1 MSMEGN
7 HFQNGK
13 QSHSD
18 IHSPYGKQQ
27 QKGVRPQDKKQQP
40 PPPGSHKEKPQEEK
54 NGLSGTSR
62 QAEEAFL
69 EQTLDVIRTNLE
81 NYGSQV
87 SRMREEIDDML
98 DHFHDDNPELI
109 NLLENSMTLYEQMKR
124 ALERNERARNKPYF
138 GRIDFYDELLEKKES
153 IYIGKGGISRDATHQ
168 AVIDWRAPVANAYYE
183 NGLGKCS
190 YTAPGDKEI
199 PIDLKLKRT
208 YEIENEKLLDYYDS
222 EVVANDELLTK
233 YLAKNKQARKNRM
246 RSSVNH
252 PTTISSFREW
262 PAPAKLPWP
271 CTGSLSSST
280 IIRSGSS
287 PTIFTLWAA
296 TGFC

>member
-13 QSHSD
+13 QSRSD

-27 QKGVRPQDKKQQP
+27 QKGVRPQDKKQQQP
-40 PPPGSHKEKPQEEK
+40 APGSHKEKPQEEK

-109 NLLENSMTLYEQMKR
+109 NLLEIGR
-124 ALERNERARNKPYF
+124 A
-138 GRIDFYDELLEKKES
+138 
-153 IYIGKGGISRDATHQ
+153 H
-168 AVIDWRAPVANAYYE
+168 V
-183 NGLGKCS
+183 
-190 YTAPGDKEI
+190 
-199 PIDLKLKRT
+199 
-208 YEIENEKLLDYYDS
+208 
-222 EVVANDELLTK
+222 
-233 YLAKNKQARKNRM
+233 
-246 RSSVNH
+246 
-252 PTTISSFREW
+252 
-262 PAPAKLPWP
+262 
-271 CTGSLSSST
+271 
-280 IIRSGSS
+280 
-287 PTIFTLWAA
+287 
-296 TGFC
+296 